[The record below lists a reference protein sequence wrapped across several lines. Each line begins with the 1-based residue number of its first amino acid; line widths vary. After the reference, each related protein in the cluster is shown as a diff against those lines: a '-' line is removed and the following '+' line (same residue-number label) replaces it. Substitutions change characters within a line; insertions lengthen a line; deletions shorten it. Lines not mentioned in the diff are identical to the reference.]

1 MNIYRLYPVAGPA
14 ASNWDLA
21 ANRGEIIVRAK
32 TTGDARLVAAEAE
45 ARSAGDGRHEN
56 DDVYSVRASA
66 FTDEKM
72 YGVQRI
78 ETPQFPEDGDRA
90 VLAGDVTVARAKP

>member
-1 MNIYRLYPVAGPA
+1 MHIYRLYPVAGRGT
-14 ASNWDLA
+14 SNWDIA
-21 ANRGEIIVRAK
+21 ANRGEVVVRAR

-56 DDVYSVRASA
+56 DDVYSVRSSA

-78 ETPQFPEDGDRA
+78 ETPQYAEDGDRM
-90 VLAGDVTVARAKP
+90 VLSGDLSVSFDDR